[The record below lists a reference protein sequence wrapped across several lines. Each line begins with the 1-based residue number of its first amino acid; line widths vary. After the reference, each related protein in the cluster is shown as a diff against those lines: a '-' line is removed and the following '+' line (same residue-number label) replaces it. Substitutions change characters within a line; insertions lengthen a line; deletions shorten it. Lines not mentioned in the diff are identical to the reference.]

1 MKLKIGNVELDNN
14 LVLAPMAGVTDMSFR
29 QLCREQGCGLLVTE
43 MVSAK
48 AILYKNRNTKDLMA
62 IGEGERPVSLQL
74 FGSDPEIVSDI
85 AHQVEDGPYDIIDLN
100 MGCPVPKIVGNGE
113 GSALMKNPKLVEE
126 LLSALVRK
134 VHKPV
139 TVKFRKGFDDDHVNA
154 VEIAKIAESC
164 GVAAVAVHGRTREQY
179 YSGKADWDI
188 IRQVKEA
195 VKIPVIGNGD
205 IFTPQDAKRMIEET
219 GCDAIMAARGA
230 RGNPWLF
237 RDIIDYLEKGIL
249 HEKPSLKEMTDMMLR
264 HAEMHIRY
272 KGEYQGI
279 REMRKHVA
287 WYTAGYH
294 GSARMRQAVNEVE
307 SYEALKQLLADWL
320 AYSEGGMKA
329 HDKNNG
335 S

>member
-1 MKLKIGNVELDNN
+1 MKLRIGNVELDNN
-14 LVLAPMAGVTDMSFR
+14 LILAPMAGVTDMTFR
-29 QLCREQGCGLLVTE
+29 RLCREQGCGLLVTE

-164 GVAAVAVHGRTREQY
+164 GVSAVAVHGRTREQY
-179 YSGKADWDI
+179 YSGKADWEI

-205 IFTPQDAKRMIEET
+205 IFAPEDAKRMLDET
-219 GCDAIMAARGA
+219 GCDGLMIGRGA
-230 RGNPWLF
+230 RGNPWIF
-237 RDIIDYLEKGIL
+237 GRIRHYLETGEVL
-249 HEKPSLKEMTDMMLR
+249 PPPGPCEVGEMILR
-264 HAEMHIRY
+264 HTRMHVAI
-272 KGEYQGI
+272 KGEYIGMK
-279 REMRKHVA
+279 EMRKHIA
-287 WYTAGYH
+287 WYTAGLPH
-294 GSARMRQAVNEVE
+294 SASIRRECNLLETE
-307 SYEALKQLLADWL
+307 EELEALLKRH
-320 AYSEGGMKA
+320 GML
-329 HDKNNG
+329 NC
-335 S
+335 